1 MVPATKYGED
11 ALTRRRLLAA
21 VFLTCPYLVAG
32 TIFAAEPPAGFMPLF
47 NGKDLAGWRGR
58 PHFDPVKE
66 AEGTD
71 QERADRQAKWNA
83 DMAAHWKVED
93 GVIVNDG
100 HGVFLTTD
108 RDYADFELHLEWMF
122 PEPCGDSGIY
132 LRGHPQVQLWD
143 PACERDSKHGCQKG
157 SGGLWRRPTD

>member
-1 MVPATKYGED
+1 MT
-11 ALTRRRLLAA
+11 TTRLLVA
-21 VFLTCPYLVAG
+21 VFLACPYLVAG
-32 TIFAAEPPAGFMPLF
+32 TIFAAEPPVGFTPLF

-122 PEPCGDSGIY
+122 PEPVAIAASTSVATHRCSYGILPANATSSMAAKRVPAASGTTP
-132 LRGHPQVQLWD
+132 LVPK
-143 PACERDSKHGCQKG
+143 ERIRS
-157 SGGLWRRPTD
+157 